1 MLENSQ
7 PPCDAKFAKQVLHEC
22 FEALASSG
30 FTRYR
35 KEDVDWP
42 LDASF
47 HCWVGLNVG
56 LEKDCVTINPFVGL
70 HAVPIMRFYTALE
83 GRKYSRSTATYA
95 IHLGKLAPKV
105 AAFGFTRETNVQS
118 EAKRLAELYATTGLT
133 YAASIA
139 SYDRLLPLLEER
151 VDTLGA
157 YPERFATCLY
167 LMDRKDEA
175 RTFVSGF
182 LEAHRDYFQGFAIPF
197 LKLSTH

>member
-1 MLENSQ
+1 MLENVQ
-7 PPCDAKFAKQVLHEC
+7 PPCDARFAKHVLHEC
-22 FEALASSG
+22 CAALSDVG

-56 LEKDCVTINPFVGL
+56 LDRDCVMINPFVGV
-70 HAVPIMRFYTALE
+70 HAVTIMNVYTWLE

-105 AAFGFTRETNVQS
+105 AAFGFTRQTNVQS
-118 EAKRLAELYATTGLT
+118 EAKRLAELYGTTGLT

-139 SYDRLLPLLEER
+139 SYDQLLSLLEER
-151 VDTLGA
+151 VESLGG
-157 YPERFATCLY
+157 YPERFASCLY
-167 LMDRKDEA
+167 LMGRKDEA
-175 RTFVSGF
+175 RSFVKDF
-182 LEAHRDYFQGFAIPF
+182 LKIRRSYFEGFALPF
-197 LKLSTH
+197 LKLLTH